1 MTVQLKGEGALDQG
15 GASKIGEKWFQSD
28 YLLKVAL
35 TGLVD

>member
-1 MTVQLKGEGALDQG
+1 MIVQLKGENDLDQD